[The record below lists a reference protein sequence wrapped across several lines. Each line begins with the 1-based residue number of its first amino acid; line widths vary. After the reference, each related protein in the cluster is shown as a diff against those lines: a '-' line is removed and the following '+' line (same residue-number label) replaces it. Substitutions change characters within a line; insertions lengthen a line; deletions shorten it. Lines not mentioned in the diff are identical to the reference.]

1 MKVRILKDHVSGL
14 KKDAI
19 SNPSDA
25 IAKKL
30 IANGIAE
37 EVKAK
42 KSNKKQ

>member
-30 IANGIAE
+30 IKNGLAE
-37 EVKAK
+37 EVKTRKPK
-42 KSNKKQ
+42 K